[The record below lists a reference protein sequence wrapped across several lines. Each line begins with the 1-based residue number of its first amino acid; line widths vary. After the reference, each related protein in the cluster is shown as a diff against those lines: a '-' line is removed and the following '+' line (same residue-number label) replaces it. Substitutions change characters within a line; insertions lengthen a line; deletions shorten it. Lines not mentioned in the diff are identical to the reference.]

1 MLMDGKITR
10 ENIDEHLTAYIDG
23 QVLSQK
29 ERDYVSELIRK
40 DKTIYNKY
48 RTELLTRDL
57 LRSKFKPEE
66 VPQAS
71 YVGINDSIDNLLF
84 SISESRKKIHQKDL
98 VPGEVDFSQP
108 FALYI
113 KRLFTTPVR
122 LKWVTVPAYSFV
134 LVFFVLIAATGI
146 FLQAT
151 RQSELNPFITSG
163 SDNSVMVQAVNN
175 FHKILSGEFKTEL
188 NSNNA
193 TEVSDFV
200 RNKTKIDAYIPDLN
214 NCKLQGAVCNEY
226 NGEKLAHIVYTSG
239 DEVIYIY
246 ETKISGIHCKN
257 LELPDPVHKQMI
269 ANRFYMCD
277 HVDRINTSLM
287 LWYKD
292 SVLCAS
298 VSNIPKHKLFNT
310 FAYLK

>member
-1 MLMDGKITR
+1 MLMGGKITK
-10 ENIDEHLTAYIDG
+10 ENIDEHLTAYIDE
-23 QVLSQK
+23 QLLSK
-29 ERDYVSELIRK
+29 EEREYVSELIQK
-40 DKTIYNKY
+40 DKAIYKKY

-57 LRSKFKPEE
+57 LRSKFQFEE

-71 YVGINDSIDNLLF
+71 YVSINNSIDNLLF
-84 SISESRKKIHQKDL
+84 SISESRKKKHQEDL
-98 VPGEVDFSQP
+98 VPGEADFSQP
-108 FALYI
+108 FTLYI
-113 KRLFTTPVR
+113 KKLFTTPVR

-151 RQSELNPFITSG
+151 KQTELNPFITSG

-175 FHKILSGEFKTEL
+175 FHKILSGEIKTEL
-188 NSNNA
+188 NSDNSK
-193 TEVSDFV
+193 EVGSFV
-200 RNKTKIDAYIPDLN
+200 KEKSKFDAYVPDLN

-246 ETKISGIHCKN
+246 ETKISGIHCRN

-269 ANRFYMCD
+269 ADRFYMCD
-277 HVDRINTSLM
+277 HVDRKNTSLM